1 MRIHKMKILAACM
14 AIAFSVTLYMA
25 VENTQVS
32 NEIEKYNI
40 LKDAIIKNAVLCYA
54 IEGFYPPSIKYLEDN
69 YGLVVN
75 HDKYVVSYRI
85 FASNIMPGIEI
96 YLK

>member
-1 MRIHKMKILAACM
+1 M

-32 NEIEKYNI
+32 NEIEKHNI

>member
-1 MRIHKMKILAACM
+1 MKIHKLKILTICIV
-14 AIAFSVTLYMA
+14 IAFSIALYMA
-25 VENTQVS
+25 VENTQKS

-54 IEGFYPPSIKYLEDN
+54 IEGFYPPSLKYLEDN
-69 YGLVVN
+69 YGLVIN

>member
-1 MRIHKMKILAACM
+1 MKIHKLKILSICIV
-14 AIAFSVTLYMA
+14 IAFSIALYIA
-25 VENTQVS
+25 VENTQES